1 MFGGTRIPNSRSIRS
16 RTPFELSSLFGLI
29 TLAVGVGLIAGCGQP
44 AGTITVTPV
53 PSGAQG
59 SPVPASGSAPSG
71 QPAKV
76 MYQMDPQHLGRS
88 PFAGARQ
95 AALLRTFDATSV
107 DTPEPGDARPEFQS
121 SAAIGAD
128 GTIYI
133 GNFPGN
139 LFALRDPGSGSS
151 LEMVWRFH
159 PPGAS
164 SFHATPAIGR
174 DGTIYIGFSTGGAS
188 PDARGTL
195 YALRAP
201 TSGRDAQVVWSVDF
215 GPQSG
220 RQTSSPTLGP
230 DGTIYVPSGGG
241 KLHAIAPDGKVK
253 WTAQTGPTVKA
264 APAVGADGTL
274 YLSSLNGKLY
284 AVSPPSGSGDEGT
297 VKWTFDFG
305 EHLGQLPVVT
315 APEPVP
321 GLNGIG
327 SGASPTIGPDGTIY
341 VGANNSNFY
350 AITPA
355 GTMKWLFE
363 AEREVGGIWS
373 SAVLSPD
380 SNTLYFGA
388 NKGGIY
394 ALNAADGQL
403 RWRFDIF
410 GSVYTSPVLDSRGT
424 LYTGSTVGRLFA
436 LDAATGQ
443 RIFDYDAGG
452 PIWTTPSIR
461 ADGSLVTA
469 DTRNRVFLLG
479 AR

>member
-1 MFGGTRIPNSRSIRS
+1 MPRGATIPASRLFRNRTRHAP
-16 RTPFELSSLFGLI
+16 PAALFGLA
-29 TLAVGVGLIAGCGQP
+29 AVVVGLIAGCGQP
-44 AGTITVTPV
+44 TGTIAVTPP

-59 SPVPASGSAPSG
+59 SPAPASGSATSG

-88 PFAGARQ
+88 SFAGPRQ
-95 AALLRTFDATSV
+95 AALLRTFDATGV

-121 SAAIGAD
+121 SSAIGAD

-159 PPGAS
+159 PPRAS
-164 SFHATPAIGR
+164 SFHTTPAIGR

-188 PDARGTL
+188 PDAHGTL

-220 RQTSSPTLGP
+220 RQTTSPTLGA
-230 DGTIYVPSGGG
+230 DGTIYVTSGVG
-241 KLHAIAPDGKVK
+241 KLHAIAADGNVK
-253 WTAQTGPTVKA
+253 WTAQAGPNVKA
-264 APAVGADGTL
+264 APAIGADGTI
-274 YLSSLNGKLY
+274 YLSSLNGNLY
-284 AVSPPSGSGDEGT
+284 AVSAPTGSGNEGT
-297 VKWTFDFG
+297 IKWKFDFG

-327 SGASPTIGPDGTIY
+327 SIASPTIGPDGTIY

-355 GTMKWLFE
+355 GDMKWLFE
-363 AEREVGGIWS
+363 AEREVGGIGS

-380 SNTLYFGA
+380 SNTLYFGS

-410 GSVYTSPVLDSRGT
+410 GSIYTSPVLDSRGT
-424 LYTGSTVGRLFA
+424 LYTGSTVGYLFA

-443 RIFDYDAGG
+443 RVFDWDAGG

-469 DTRNRVFLLG
+469 DTRGRVFLLG